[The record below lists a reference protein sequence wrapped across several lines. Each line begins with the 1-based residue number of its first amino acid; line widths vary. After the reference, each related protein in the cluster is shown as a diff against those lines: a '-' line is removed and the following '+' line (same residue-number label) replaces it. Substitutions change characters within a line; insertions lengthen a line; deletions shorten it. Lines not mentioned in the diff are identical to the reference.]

1 MIIKICKGRITKD
14 EGLTFGDGKTPCF
27 LEYRCRNAIVKTPE
41 SRDLCP
47 DCVDSPNGRIDTH
60 IPETSCIF
68 GPTNCFLQLVTN
80 HGVPSKEVFKK
91 AVDSHNKVLDSM
103 GKKLATSSTF
113 SQIKHIEPKELKFIE
128 GNEEIEVREVRKI
141 TLIPVK
147 SGKKQLY
154 KDTVNNVLF
163 EKTKEGVLMLVVE
176 V

>member
-41 SRDLCP
+41 SHDLCP
-47 DCVDSPNGRIDTH
+47 DCINSPNGRIDTH
-60 IPETSCIF
+60 IPETSIIF
-68 GPTNCFLQLVTN
+68 GPTNCFLQLIVN
-80 HGVPSKEVFKK
+80 HGPPSKEVFKK

-103 GKKLATSSTF
+103 GKKLASTP
-113 SQIKHIEPKELKFIE
+113 QIKLEPQELKFIE
-128 GNEEIEVREVRKI
+128 GNDEIEVREVRKI

-163 EKTKEGVLMLVVE
+163 EKTKEGVLMLIVE